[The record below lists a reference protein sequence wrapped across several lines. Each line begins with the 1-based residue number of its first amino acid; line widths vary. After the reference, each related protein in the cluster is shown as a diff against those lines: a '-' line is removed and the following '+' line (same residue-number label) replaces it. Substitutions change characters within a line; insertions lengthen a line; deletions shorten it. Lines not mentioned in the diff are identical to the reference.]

1 MSLIKTKQQIDTMA
15 AGGAILASILSDLK
29 KASQPGV
36 STAELNA
43 LAENLC
49 QKHHVQPAFKG
60 FNGYPAALC
69 ASVNDVI
76 VHGIPNTA
84 PLVSGDVIGL
94 DMGIKYH
101 GLYLDSAITVP
112 VGKIP
117 SDIEQ
122 LLRVTQHSLDVAIKS
137 IRDGVRLGDLGHIIS
152 SEANKYGYG
161 VIYDLSG
168 HGIGKNLQED
178 PSIFNHGEPGTGM
191 MLKTGMT
198 IAVEPMFSLG
208 LPDTVI
214 DKDDWTIRMKDGSIG
229 AHFEHTLAVEKY
241 GCRILTISN

>member
-15 AGGAILASILSDLK
+15 DGGVILASILDDLK
-29 KASQPGV
+29 NASQPGV

-43 LAENLC
+43 LAESLC
-49 QKHHVQPAFKG
+49 QKYHVQPAFKG
-60 FNGYPAALC
+60 FNGYPATLC

-84 PLVSGDVIGL
+84 PLSNGDVVGL

-112 VGKIP
+112 VGKV
-117 SDIEQ
+117 SADIMQ
-122 LLRVTQHSLDVAIKS
+122 LLRVTENSLSLAIKS
-137 IRDGVRLGDLGHIIS
+137 IRDGLRLGDLGHIIS
-152 SEANKYGYG
+152 SEAIKYGYG

-178 PSIFNHGEPGTGM
+178 PSIFNHGQPGTGM

-208 LPDTVI
+208 SPETVI

-229 AHFEHTLAVEKY
+229 AHYEHTLVVEKY
-241 GCRILTISN
+241 GCRILTRK